1 VHDVAVLCPPGFED
15 IVAEAA
21 GRELPKCVESLRTGG
36 FVRMRTDASV
46 QQLRA
51 FPCATNLFAVIAEVP
66 RTDIEGEAKS
76 LRVALATTPRPS
88 ELTGSGKLRLRIHD
102 DGRFVPS
109 ASRAALALEEAL
121 RSWSQRGDSGRGAS
135 LEVWLIR
142 RAGMRSSLLATRL
155 SSGRPRLERGRLR
168 PEVCAALARVEPLA
182 GAQLVMDPFAG
193 SGAIGDACLQAG
205 AQRVWLNDLDAKG
218 ASRAERPSA
227 KWTSA
232 DFRRLRVPIDSVD
245 AIVTD
250 PPWGR
255 NWKVRRGVGHLYADF
270 GVAARAW
277 LRPGGAL
284 VLLTGA
290 PDAAIAQMLEA
301 GKLRSELVLPV
312 LVNGSKATVIRARN
326 GRRRRHDGAPVKR
339 PASR

>member
-1 VHDVAVLCPPGFED
+1 MGSVRDVAVLCPPGFED

-21 GRELPKCVESLRTGG
+21 ARELPNSVESLRTSG
-36 FVRMRTDASV
+36 FVRVRTDASV

-51 FPCATNLFAVIAEVP
+51 FPCATNMFAVIADVP
-66 RTDIEGEAKS
+66 RTGIDGEANS
-76 LRVALATTPRPS
+76 AMERLSTTPPPIDPP
-88 ELTGSGKLRLRIHD
+88 GGGKLRLRIHD
-102 DGRFVPS
+102 DGQFVP
-109 ASRAALALEEAL
+109 ATSRAALALEEAL
-121 RSWSQRGDSGRGAS
+121 RSWSQPGERGQAAS

-142 RAGMRSSLLATRL
+142 RTGMRSSLLATRL
-155 SSGRPRLERGRLR
+155 SGGSPRLKGGRLR

-193 SGAIGDACLQAG
+193 SGAIGDACLEAG
-205 AQRVWLNDLDAKG
+205 AKSVWLNDPEAKG
-218 ASRAERPSA
+218 AGRAERPTA
-227 KWTSA
+227 RWTSA
-232 DFRRLRVPIDSVD
+232 DFRKLRVTTGSVD

-255 NWKVRRGVGHLYADF
+255 NWKVRGGVGHLYGDF
-270 GVAARAW
+270 GAAAKAW

-290 PDAAIAQMLEA
+290 PDAALELMLEV

-312 LVNGSKATVIRARN
+312 LVSGSRARIIRARK
-326 GRRRRHDGAPVKR
+326 GRRVRRG
-339 PASR
+339 